1 MTGFALWQK
10 QVLAIVG
17 LEWKKTLFAKRGLW
31 VYALA
36 FLPALLFG
44 INAIRVM
51 NYTANQDRVLA
62 QSPNAGVVSGAI
74 RTGMTIDASTK
85 LLLDGKVPYTRFTR
99 GRNREYIRY
108 SDGMKTWELVYRD
121 GLLTDKRNR
130 SEAML
135 SESIRAFAGVFQYFF
150 VRLAIFFGCVG
161 IFMNLFRGEMLDQ
174 SLHHY
179 LLAPVRREVLMV
191 GKYLA
196 GLVATIAIFAT
207 SAAMQFF
214 FLLSAYPKNEVTEY
228 LNGPGWGHLFGYLGV
243 TALACVGYG
252 SIFLAAGII
261 MRNPLIPATVILFW
275 EGINWFLPV
284 MMKKFSVIYYLQ
296 SLCPVVAPVS
306 ADIPEALKILVT
318 TAAPMAAPLAVLG
331 IFTVSALVL
340 GFASIYIKKLEINY
354 SSD

>member
-108 SDGMKTWELVYRD
+108 SDGSWCI
-121 GLLTDKRNR
+121 
-130 SEAML
+130 AMD
-135 SESIRAFAGVFQYFF
+135 
-150 VRLAIFFGCVG
+150 C
-161 IFMNLFRGEMLDQ
+161 
-174 SLHHY
+174 
-179 LLAPVRREVLMV
+179 
-191 GKYLA
+191 
-196 GLVATIAIFAT
+196 
-207 SAAMQFF
+207 
-214 FLLSAYPKNEVTEY
+214 
-228 LNGPGWGHLFGYLGV
+228 
-243 TALACVGYG
+243 
-252 SIFLAAGII
+252 
-261 MRNPLIPATVILFW
+261 
-275 EGINWFLPV
+275 
-284 MMKKFSVIYYLQ
+284 
-296 SLCPVVAPVS
+296 
-306 ADIPEALKILVT
+306 
-318 TAAPMAAPLAVLG
+318 
-331 IFTVSALVL
+331 
-340 GFASIYIKKLEINY
+340 
-354 SSD
+354 